1 MSQNVELIAAI
12 NIGNS
17 RSEYAN
23 PFIRKIFVSDNQCNI
38 RETELCIEADFL
50 DRNIAETYKMML
62 QLVAYTIV
70 INPNSKKIFV
80 AQRTGGEQ
88 RLLHAVG
95 MAVADEDALVL
106 HEQEPLGWLRG
117 AVIAVARDLLK
128 WNVRE
133 QLVQLFPVPPAI
145 AEMEDHAGS
154 GLVHG
159 ADHIGQIPVGIGED
173 QNFHS
178 SSSFP

>member
-1 MSQNVELIAAI
+1 MHGVILAGFYFNWHHGKAVVVVDEIIHLAFAAI
-12 NIGNS
+12 
-17 RSEYAN
+17 
-23 PFIRKIFVSDNQCNI
+23 
-38 RETELCIEADFL
+38 
-50 DRNIAETYKMML
+50 
-62 QLVAYTIV
+62 IV
-70 INPNSKKIFV
+70 IVK
-80 AQRTGGEQ
+80 
-88 RLLHAVG
+88 G

-145 AEMEDHAGS
+145 AEMEYHAGS